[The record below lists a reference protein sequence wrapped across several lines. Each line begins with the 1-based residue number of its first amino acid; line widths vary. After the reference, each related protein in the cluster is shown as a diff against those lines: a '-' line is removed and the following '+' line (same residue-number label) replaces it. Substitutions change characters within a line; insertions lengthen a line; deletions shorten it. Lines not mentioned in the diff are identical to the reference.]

1 NNHNNNHNHSN
12 HKNVNGGGGGGGGHI
27 TSSATGGVPLGSSTS
42 AAIDMAGV
50 PPTYTELDFTNPQWT
65 PVVIRADPVAA
76 MYAANAVDEICCPE
90 YVPDRKHL
98 VYIIDLP
105 VPAVGGGGGGGN
117 RDSYNNNSSLR
128 HASIVGKRGNTLVQL
143 SADHQCRIMVPPKQ
157 LGHNVIQLEA
167 PLQECC
173 SCLDAIA
180 AKLQLGSNSNYTT
193 ATTTAATTNNS
204 GSEEKELHNGPKI
217 STSPSK
223 NSKNS
228 TTNNNNNKA
237 NPNSKPTNNFSIT
250 LVIQPLP
257 SQTKLRNIARKTETK
272 ILKKRMSK
280 YQQQKHQEQ
289 HPQHQQQHSEKPQK
303 PSEDNNE
310 VEQQQQQQQQDVQ
323 EDREQEPELQS
334 GESDTKDKNP
344 ESWRLTIVANTEK
357 KATKALEMLKVLNTK
372 GYEVD
377 VVKPV
382 SESNRGNVCDGSTH
396 STGDRDDINESAGT
410 TAASAETATATAKED
425 ISDFPD
431 AISTTVEEGNNTT
444 ATTPTTTHF
453 NKNTSTKNNT
463 RGGKNKRKPRHHKAT
478 SGRGGNNNR
487 QQQQQVPPTTTTTAS
502 VTTD

>member
-1 NNHNNNHNHSN
+1 
-12 HKNVNGGGGGGGGHI
+12 
-27 TSSATGGVPLGSSTS
+27 
-42 AAIDMAGV
+42 
-50 PPTYTELDFTNPQWT
+50 
-65 PVVIRADPVAA
+65 
-76 MYAANAVDEICCPE
+76 
-90 YVPDRKHL
+90 
-98 VYIIDLP
+98 
-105 VPAVGGGGGGGN
+105 
-117 RDSYNNNSSLR
+117 
-128 HASIVGKRGNTLVQL
+128 
-143 SADHQCRIMVPPKQ
+143 MVPPKQ

-310 VEQQQQQQQQDVQ
+310 VEQQQQQQQQQQDVQ